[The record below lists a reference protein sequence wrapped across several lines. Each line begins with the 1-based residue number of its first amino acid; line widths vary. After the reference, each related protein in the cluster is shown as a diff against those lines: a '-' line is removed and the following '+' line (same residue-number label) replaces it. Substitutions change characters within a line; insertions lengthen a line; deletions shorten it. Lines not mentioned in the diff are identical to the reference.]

1 MKIINF
7 YIPSET
13 CCFLDIAT
21 STVNTKQFHF
31 RLGEENGI
39 FLRCN
44 VGDITNTVSV
54 PKEILDK
61 IIESDL
67 LTHAVVNQWLQPLKE
82 ELINR
87 FSNETET
94 TVNLSSLLLSAR
106 GYVLK
111 EAKKIA
117 LFDNNALILDTFTN
131 TMQMMLSAKNTYF
144 ISAMEYVYRN
154 MEPVSFIL
162 FHKDRVLRIES
173 VCNNCVF
180 QIKFVL
186 PEENTEYKDL
196 FEKNIPLSDIYQKM
210 IKKPTR
216 LNMLARLKK

>member
-7 YIPSET
+7 YVPSET

-31 RLGEENGI
+31 RLEEENGI

-44 VGDITNTVSV
+44 VGDTTDTISV

-67 LTHAVVNQWLQPLKE
+67 LTHAVVNQWLKPLKE

-111 EAKKIA
+111 EG
-117 LFDNNALILDTFTN
+117 
-131 TMQMMLSAKNTYF
+131 KNTIQMIILNKLTNLLVRKYRTTYNTWNY
-144 ISAMEYVYRN
+144 YV
-154 MEPVSFIL
+154 I
-162 FHKDRVLRIES
+162 KVLNQHVFFKKYSRI
-173 VCNNCVF
+173 
-180 QIKFVL
+180 
-186 PEENTEYKDL
+186 
-196 FEKNIPLSDIYQKM
+196 
-210 IKKPTR
+210 
-216 LNMLARLKK
+216 